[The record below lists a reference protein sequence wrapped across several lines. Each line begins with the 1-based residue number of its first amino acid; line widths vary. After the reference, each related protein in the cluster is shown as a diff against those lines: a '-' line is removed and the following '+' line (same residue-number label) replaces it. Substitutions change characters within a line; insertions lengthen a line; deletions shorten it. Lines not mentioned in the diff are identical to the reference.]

1 MRKLSEQDIMI
12 YGVKG
17 LTKIKIKTDT
27 VMFKMVSSINILQQF
42 DNGLCCTFTRSKTI
56 LCRWEDRKG

>member
-1 MRKLSEQDIMI
+1 MRKLSEQEIMI

-27 VMFKMVSSINILQQF
+27 VMFEMVSPVNIWQQF
-42 DNGLCCTFTRSKTI
+42 DNGLCCSFTRSKTI
-56 LCRWEDRKG
+56 LRK